1 MLYYCCSVAKL
12 SDSSWPYGLQQTR
25 LPCPSP
31 SPRVCPS
38 SCPLNWWCH
47 PTISSSVAL
56 FFCCLRSLPA
66 SGSLPVSWLFSS
78 GGQSMEL
85 QLQHQSFQW
94 IFRVNFL
101 WDWLVWSPCCPRD
114 SQEPSPAPQFKSI
127 SSWVLCLLYGPFLT
141 CICDYWKHHSCDC
154 TDLFKLSGI
163 SAF

>member
-1 MLYYCCSVAKL
+1 MSNSLQ
-12 SDSSWPYGLQQTR
+12 PQGLQHTR
-25 LPCPSP
+25 PPGTSP
-31 SPRVCPS
+31 SPGVCPS

-56 FFCCLRSLPA
+56 LFCYLRSLPA
-66 SGSLPVSWLFSS
+66 SGSLPVSWLFLS

-101 WDWLVWSPCCPRD
+101 WDWLVGSPCCPRD

-127 SSWVLCLLYGPFLT
+127 SSSVLCLLYGPFLT
-141 CICDYWKHHSCDC
+141 CVRDYWKHHSCDC
-154 TDLFKLSGI
+154 MDLFKLSGI